1 VLIRITV
8 DHLASEKNKAERT
21 RFWSVLG
28 RTVNDVIGNALR
40 VAFIRSATEA
50 GIPSTP
56 ARKNRGF
63 QRTLAARAHA
73 TPTRKPSLCT
83 RFLIHMMN
91 KLMNE

>member
-1 VLIRITV
+1 VALIRFTV

-28 RTVNDVIGNALR
+28 RTVKDVIRNALR

-50 GIPSTP
+50 GVPSTP

-63 QRTLAARAHA
+63 QQTLAARAHGPRDSDEKA
-73 TPTRKPSLCT
+73 FTVY
-83 RFLIHMMN
+83 
-91 KLMNE
+91 